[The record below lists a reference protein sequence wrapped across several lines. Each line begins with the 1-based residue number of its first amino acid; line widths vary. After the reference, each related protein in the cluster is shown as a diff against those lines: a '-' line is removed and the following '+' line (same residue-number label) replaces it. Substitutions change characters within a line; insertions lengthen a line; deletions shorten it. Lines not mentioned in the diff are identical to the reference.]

1 MSHKPTAARSGHKEA
16 KPLSRQKNTTKAS
29 TPKSVNQKSSFVAPK
44 TTKAKAKATA
54 NGVPFKLVQNGGTH
68 GVYADGPK
76 GVTRLCGALQPLG
89 QTTDPDGGNP
99 AIRVR
104 FRTHVDT
111 VQFHDIPQEWL
122 ATPKKVLAELV
133 KRGLVVEREQ
143 SPNLASAICMYLQTM
158 LPDKTWLRLT
168 RDGWHQM
175 PDQSLGY
182 MYGDKL
188 FCANPKFEAAPWRSI
203 FAKVNVKGDAK
214 DWLKLTRQLGD
225 DNLVVTMVSAGF
237 AAPLLKPF
245 ERDATVLTVE
255 GPSGTGKTT
264 VLKLVGG
271 CYGPPGDMVTWNAT
285 DNGIEA
291 ATRHYQHRPCI
302 VDEIGQGSGKG
313 FDKAAYALTNAS
325 GKLRADTSGNLQ
337 ESSRNYAMVM
347 SAGEVSAIT
356 RMRKAGLT
364 VHDGQKARL
373 PSLKVNGKHGLW
385 DNVRGFGSGA
395 AKSKAITSLLND
407 CHGHAGAALCAHLV
421 QQLPS
426 LHADYAK
433 IAPELRDHLA
443 NGLTFDDKDGVF
455 DRMRENFV
463 LFAFA
468 GLMAVDAQAVGW
480 SKQQVMDAVAHSFA
494 QWYADHLQS
503 QPITDHAVMNHLRL
517 FFQSQRG
524 DKFKPFEQFTEGH
537 KGMVAGYEHTGR
549 TKSEPLFLV
558 FPSYFENVV
567 CKGLDLQ
574 TVLSVLRGQ
583 DLLVS
588 GSRNVPTKQFHA
600 PGSENS
606 NVSFY
611 TIKQAILLA

>member
-1 MSHKPTAARSGHKEA
+1 M
-16 KPLSRQKNTTKAS
+16 
-29 TPKSVNQKSSFVAPK
+29 
-44 TTKAKAKATA
+44 
-54 NGVPFKLVQNGGTH
+54 
-68 GVYADGPK
+68 
-76 GVTRLCGALQPLG
+76 G

-111 VQFHDIPQEWL
+111 VKFYDIPQEWL
-122 ATPKKVLAELV
+122 ATSKKVLNELV

-143 SPNLASAICMYLQTM
+143 SKNLADAICMYLQTM
-158 LPDKTWLRLT
+158 MPDKTWLRLT

-188 FCANPKFEAAPWRSI
+188 FCANPKFEAAPWRSL

-225 DNLVVTMVSAGF
+225 DYLVVTMVSAGF
-237 AAPLLKPF
+237 AATMLKPL
-245 ERDATVLTVE
+245 ERDSTVLTVE

-264 VLKLVGG
+264 VLRLVGG
-271 CYGPPGDMVTWNAT
+271 CFGPPGDMVTWNAT

-291 ATRHYQHRPCI
+291 ATRRYQHRPCI

-313 FDKAAYALTNAS
+313 FDKAAYGLTNSA

-356 RMRKAGLT
+356 RMRNAGLT
-364 VHDGQKARL
+364 VQDGQKARL
-373 PSLKVNGKHGLW
+373 PSLKVSGKHGLW
-385 DNVRGFGSGA
+385 DTVRGFGSGA
-395 AKSKAITSLLND
+395 AKSKAVTSLLND
-407 CHGHAGAALCAHLV
+407 CYGHAGAALCAHLV
-421 QQLPS
+421 QQLPN
-426 LHADYAK
+426 LQADYAK
-433 IAPELRDHLA
+433 QASKLREHLSK
-443 NGLTFDDKDGVF
+443 GLTFDEKDGVF

-480 SKQQVMDAVAHSFA
+480 SKEQVMAAITHSFA
-494 QWYADHLQS
+494 QWHADHLQS
-503 QPITDHAVMNHLRL
+503 QPITDQAVMNHLRL

-524 DKFKPFEQFTEGH
+524 DKFKPYEQFSEGH
-537 KGMVAGYEHTGR
+537 KGTVAGYEHTVR
-549 TKSEPLFLV
+549 ANSEPLFLDKLV
-558 FPSYFENVV
+558 QFE
-567 CKGLDLQ
+567 
-574 TVLSVLRGQ
+574 
-583 DLLVS
+583 
-588 GSRNVPTKQFHA
+588 
-600 PGSENS
+600 
-606 NVSFY
+606 
-611 TIKQAILLA
+611 

>member
-1 MSHKPTAARSGHKEA
+1 MSHKPTAVRAES
-16 KPLSRQKNTTKAS
+16 KA
-29 TPKSVNQKSSFVAPK
+29 PKSPARKQVKAKVSTQKSVSHKSGFVAPK
-44 TTKAKAKATA
+44 STVANAKPAVSGA
-54 NGVPFKLVQNGGTH
+54 PFKLVAKGGNH

-76 GVTRLCGALQPLG
+76 SSTRLCGALESMG
-89 QTTDPDGGNP
+89 QTTDPDGGKP

-104 FRTHVDT
+104 FRTHVNT
-111 VQFHDIPQEWL
+111 IQFYDIPQEWL
-122 ATPKKVLAELV
+122 ATSKKVLAELV

-143 SPNLASAICMYLQTM
+143 SKNLADAICMYLQTM
-158 LPDKTWLRLT
+158 MPDKTWLRLT
-168 RDGWHQM
+168 RDGWHPM

-203 FAKVNVKGDAK
+203 FAKVNVKGEAK

-225 DNLVVTMVSAGF
+225 DYLVVTMVSAGF
-237 AAPLLKPF
+237 SAPLLKPF
-245 ERDATVLTVE
+245 ERDAIVLTVE

-264 VLKLVGG
+264 VLKIVGG

-291 ATRHYQHRPCI
+291 ATRRYQHRPCI

-421 QQLPS
+421 QQLPN
-426 LHADYAK
+426 LHADYTK
-433 IAPELRDHLA
+433 IAPKLRDHLSK
-443 NGLTFDDKDGVF
+443 GLTFDDKDGVF

-494 QWYADHLQS
+494 QWYTDHLQS
-503 QPITDHAVMNHLRL
+503 QPVTDHAVMNHLRL

-537 KGMVAGYEHTGR
+537 KGTVAGYEHTGR
-549 TKSEPLFLV
+549 TNSEPLFLV
-558 FPSYFENVV
+558 FPSFFENVV
-567 CKGLDLQ
+567 CKGFDLQ

-588 GSRNVPTKQFHA
+588 GSRNVPTKQFHV
-600 PGSENS
+600 PGTDNR

-611 TIKQAILLA
+611 AIKQAILLA